1 MLTDKTGLFIISDRG
16 WKYWKNL
23 GGIIMGNADKWKKE
37 LKLFEKGK
45 SSYQW
50 DEIEEL
56 VTDEFEDG
64 YLTSE
69 EFDSIMGK
77 LMELDCG

>member
-1 MLTDKTGLFIISDRG
+1 MEILEKF
-16 WKYWKNL
+16 W
-23 GGIIMGNADKWKKE
+23 GIIRGNADKWNKE

-45 SSYQW
+45 SKYKW

-69 EFDSIMGK
+69 EFDSIMGE

>member
-1 MLTDKTGLFIISDRG
+1 MEILEKF
-16 WKYWKNL
+16 W
-23 GGIIMGNADKWKKE
+23 GIIMGNADKWKKE

-45 SSYQW
+45 SKYKW

-69 EFDSIMGK
+69 EFDSIMGE

>member
-1 MLTDKTGLFIISDRG
+1 
-16 WKYWKNL
+16 
-23 GGIIMGNADKWKKE
+23 MGRADEWREE
-37 LKLFEKGK
+37 LKLFEKGRSRYK
-45 SSYQW
+45 W

-64 YLTSE
+64 KLSSD
-69 EFDSIMGK
+69 EFDSIMAA

>member
-1 MLTDKTGLFIISDRG
+1 MDSTGR
-16 WKYWKNL
+16 
-23 GGIIMGNADKWKKE
+23 WKKE
-37 LKLFEKGK
+37 LELFEKGK
-45 SSYQW
+45 SSYAW

-64 YLTSE
+64 KLTSD
-69 EFDSIMGK
+69 EFDSIMGI

>member
-1 MLTDKTGLFIISDRG
+1 
-16 WKYWKNL
+16 
-23 GGIIMGNADKWKKE
+23 MGNADKWNKE

-45 SSYQW
+45 SKYKW

-64 YLTSE
+64 YLTLE
-69 EFDSIMGK
+69 EFDSIMGE

>member
-1 MLTDKTGLFIISDRG
+1 MD
-16 WKYWKNL
+16 
-23 GGIIMGNADKWKKE
+23 NADKWNKE
-37 LKLFEKGK
+37 LKLKKKKK
-45 SSYQW
+45 SKYKW

-69 EFDSIMGK
+69 EFDSIMGE

>member
-1 MLTDKTGLFIISDRG
+1 
-16 WKYWKNL
+16 
-23 GGIIMGNADKWKKE
+23 MGSADKWRKE

-64 YLTSE
+64 KLTSD
-69 EFDSIMGK
+69 EFDCIMEI
-77 LMELDCG
+77 LMGLDCT

>member
-1 MLTDKTGLFIISDRG
+1 M
-16 WKYWKNL
+16 
-23 GGIIMGNADKWKKE
+23 GGAGKWEKE

-45 SSYQW
+45 SSYAW

-64 YLTSE
+64 KLTSD
-69 EFDSIMGK
+69 EFDNIMK
-77 LMELDCG
+77 ILMELDCG

>member
-1 MLTDKTGLFIISDRG
+1 
-16 WKYWKNL
+16 
-23 GGIIMGNADKWKKE
+23 MGNADKWRKE
-37 LKLFEKGK
+37 LKLFEKGR

-69 EFDSIMGK
+69 EFDSIMGE

>member
-1 MLTDKTGLFIISDRG
+1 
-16 WKYWKNL
+16 
-23 GGIIMGNADKWKKE
+23 MGNADKWNKE
-37 LKLFEKGK
+37 LKQNEKGK
-45 SSYQW
+45 SKYKW

-69 EFDSIMGK
+69 EFDSIMGE